1 MDYKYFRD
9 GLISLSAIQ
18 FIFSFTFL
26 VSSIVLKPYIALEP
40 KERDFIV
47 FLTIINM
54 IFSIYYLVEASKFE
68 KVFRLE
74 EKYIRKFG
82 KRIGIVSL
90 LYSPHFFFLS
100 SLLFLDLHNLQNMM
114 FCVIIIIEILLLGIL
129 IKEIYD
135 LIFKE
140 ETERKFEIEQ
150 NRKLYLERK

>member
-9 GLISLSAIQ
+9 GLISLSAIL
-18 FIFSFTFL
+18 FIFSITFL

-47 FLTIINM
+47 FLTIVNM
-54 IFSIYYLVEASKFE
+54 IFSVYYLVEALKFE

-74 EKYIRKFG
+74 EKHIRKFG

-90 LYSPHFFFLS
+90 LYSPHFFFFC
-100 SLLFLDLHNLQNMM
+100 SLLFLDLHNLQIMM
-114 FCVIIIIEILLLGIL
+114 IWLIIIIEILLIGIL

-135 LIFKE
+135 LLFKE
-140 ETERKFEIEQ
+140 EAERKFEIEQ
-150 NRKLYLERK
+150 NREAYLERM

>member
-1 MDYKYFRD
+1 MDYKYFHD

-114 FCVIIIIEILLLGIL
+114 IWVIIIIEILLLGIL

>member
-9 GLISLSAIQ
+9 GLISLSMIQ

-47 FLTIINM
+47 FLMIVNM
-54 IFSIYYLVEASKFE
+54 IFSIYYLVEALKFE

-74 EKYIRKFG
+74 EKHIRKFG
-82 KRIGIVSL
+82 KRIGIVWL
-90 LYSPHFFFLS
+90 LYSPHFFFLC

-114 FCVIIIIEILLLGIL
+114 IWVIIIIEILLLGIL
-129 IKEIYD
+129 VKEIYD
-135 LIFKE
+135 ILFKE
-140 ETERKFEIEQ
+140 EAERKFEIEQ
-150 NRKLYLERK
+150 DRKMYLERK

>member
-18 FIFSFTFL
+18 LIFSFTFL

-47 FLTIINM
+47 ILTIINM
-54 IFSIYYLVEASKFE
+54 IFSIYYLVEALKFE

-74 EKYIRKFG
+74 EKHILKFG
-82 KRIGIVSL
+82 KRIGIVSV
-90 LYSPHFFFLS
+90 LYSPHIFFLC
-100 SLLFLDLHNLQNMM
+100 SLLFFDLHNLQIMM
-114 FCVIIIIEILLLGIL
+114 IWIVIIIEILLLGIL

-135 LIFKE
+135 LLFKDE
-140 ETERKFEIEQ
+140 NERKFEIEQ
-150 NRKLYLERK
+150 NRKVYLERN

>member
-40 KERDFIV
+40 NERDFIV
-47 FLTIINM
+47 FLTIVSM
-54 IFSIYYLVEASKFE
+54 IFSSYYLVEGLKFE

-74 EKYIRKFG
+74 EKHIRKFG
-82 KRIGIVSL
+82 KRIGIVSV
-90 LYSPHFFFLS
+90 LYSPHFFFLC
-100 SLLFLDLHNLQNMM
+100 SLLFLDLHNLQIMM
-114 FCVIIIIEILLLGIL
+114 IWVIIIIEILLLGIL

-135 LIFKE
+135 LLFKE

-150 NRKLYLERK
+150 NRKVYFERK

>member
-40 KERDFIV
+40 NERDFIV
-47 FLTIINM
+47 FLTIVNM
-54 IFSIYYLVEASKFE
+54 IFSSYYLVEGLKFE

-74 EKYIRKFG
+74 EKHIRKFG
-82 KRIGIVSL
+82 KRIGIVSV
-90 LYSPHFFFLS
+90 LYSPHFFFLC
-100 SLLFLDLHNLQNMM
+100 SLLFLDLHNLQIMM
-114 FCVIIIIEILLLGIL
+114 IWVIIIIEILLLGIL

-135 LIFKE
+135 LLFKE
-140 ETERKFEIEQ
+140 ETERKYEIEQ
-150 NRKLYLERK
+150 NRKMYFERK

>member
-47 FLTIINM
+47 FLMIVNM
-54 IFSIYYLVEASKFE
+54 IFSIYYLAEALKFE

-74 EKYIRKFG
+74 EKHIRKFG

-90 LYSPHFFFLS
+90 LYSPHFFFLC
-100 SLLFLDLHNLQNMM
+100 SLLFLDLHNLQVMM
-114 FCVIIIIEILLLGIL
+114 IWLIITIEILLLGISF
-129 IKEIYD
+129 KEIYD
-135 LIFKE
+135 LLFKE
-140 ETERKFEIEQ
+140 ETKRKFEIEQ
-150 NRKLYLERK
+150 NRKVYLERK

>member
-40 KERDFIV
+40 NERDFIV
-47 FLTIINM
+47 FLTIVNM
-54 IFSIYYLVEASKFE
+54 IFSSYYLVEGLKFE

-74 EKYIRKFG
+74 EKHIRKFG
-82 KRIGIVSL
+82 KRIGIVSV
-90 LYSPHFFFLS
+90 LYSPHFFFLC
-100 SLLFLDLHNLQNMM
+100 SLLFLGLHNLQIMM
-114 FCVIIIIEILLLGIL
+114 IWVIIIIEILLLGIL

-135 LIFKE
+135 LLFKE
-140 ETERKFEIEQ
+140 ETERKYEIEQ
-150 NRKLYLERK
+150 NRKMYFERK

>member
-9 GLISLSAIQ
+9 GLISLSSIQ

-54 IFSIYYLVEASKFE
+54 IFGIYYLVEALKFE

-74 EKYIRKFG
+74 EKHIRKFG

-90 LYSPHFFFLS
+90 LYSPHLFFLC
-100 SLLFLDLHNLQNMM
+100 SLLFLDLHNLQIMM
-114 FCVIIIIEILLLGIL
+114 VWVILIIEILLLGIL
-129 IKEIYD
+129 SKETYD
-135 LIFKE
+135 LLFKE
-140 ETERKFEIEQ
+140 EAERKFEIEQ
-150 NRKLYLERK
+150 NRKVYLERN

>member
-40 KERDFIV
+40 KERDLIV
-47 FLTIINM
+47 FLMIVNM
-54 IFSIYYLVEASKFE
+54 IFSIYYLVEALKFE

-74 EKYIRKFG
+74 EKHIRKFG

-90 LYSPHFFFLS
+90 LYSPHFFFLC
-100 SLLFLDLHNLQNMM
+100 SLLFLDLHNLQVMM
-114 FCVIIIIEILLLGIL
+114 IWLIIIIEILLLGISF
-129 IKEIYD
+129 KEIYD
-135 LIFKE
+135 LLFKE
-140 ETERKFEIEQ
+140 ETKRKFEIEQ
-150 NRKLYLERK
+150 NRKVYLERK